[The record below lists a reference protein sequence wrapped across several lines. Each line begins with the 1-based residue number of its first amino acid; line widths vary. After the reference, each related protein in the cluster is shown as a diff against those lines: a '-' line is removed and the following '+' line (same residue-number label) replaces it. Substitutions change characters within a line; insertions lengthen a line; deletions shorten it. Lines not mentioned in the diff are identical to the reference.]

1 MKFRLSVLLVTV
13 VITAATSSLSLM
25 PAVADEPSFAE
36 ATRDPYQQPPEKSIN
51 GKSIAEMK
59 AKVEELWGDIE
70 LESAGKPARS
80 VATLQTDAGD
90 IEIEFY
96 GKDAPGHVRSFI
108 ALSMAG
114 FYDGLIFH
122 RCVPGFVIQG
132 GCPKGD
138 GTGGPGY
145 CVKPEFNKRKH
156 KRGVLSMARAQPED
170 SAGCQFFICVDA
182 VPFLDGKYTA
192 FGEVTKGM
200 DVVDKI
206 VRAPR
211 NAADR
216 PNDPVKIKS
225 VKVTTKKAP

>member
-1 MKFRLSVLLVTV
+1 MKLSQTVSLVV
-13 VITAATSSLSLM
+13 VVAIAATTCLFLR
-25 PAVADEPSFAE
+25 PVVAAEPSFEE

-51 GKSIAEMK
+51 GKSIVEMK
-59 AKVEELWGDIE
+59 AKVEKLWGRIE
-70 LESAGKPARS
+70 LDVAGKPVRA

-96 GKDAPGHVRSFI
+96 GEDAPGHVRSFV
-108 ALSMAG
+108 ALGAAG

-122 RCVPGFVIQG
+122 RCIPGFVIQG

-170 SAGCQFFICVDA
+170 SAGSQFFICVDA
-182 VPFLDGKYTA
+182 APFLDGKYTA

-206 VRAPR
+206 VGAPR

-225 VKVTTKKAP
+225 IKFPTKKIP